1 MAPTAVSS
9 IDAKPS
15 LLGECIVYLGVLN
28 YFFTVDEAAPVVS
41 RIGKVVGRLQL
52 RITPCVAVMQG
63 ASSKRLEDVFA
74 PYERADVDSAEEQV
88 HEYMDRPLQY
98 RVELRQLS
106 QLAPQRFSQLSLRY
120 TFFRETS
127 TQTPRFQV
135 DANGDSGSLG
145 LEFRHVVDVSDAL
158 VKYVTGSNLSIE
170 ILGHTSA
177 E

>member
-1 MAPTAVSS
+1 MVSTAVSS

-28 YFFTVDEAAPVVS
+28 YFFTVDEATPVVS

-52 RITPCVAVMQG
+52 RITPCVAV
-63 ASSKRLEDVFA
+63 LEDVFM
-74 PYERADVDSAEEQV
+74 PYERVDVDSAEEQV

-106 QLAPQRFSQLSLRY
+106 QLEPQRFSHLSLRY

>member
-52 RITPCVAVMQG
+52 RITPCVA
-63 ASSKRLEDVFA
+63 LENVFA